1 MAGNITITKTRRLQT
16 GGFGGG
22 FKPTGGIKRTQAPLR
37 KRTGKQKRLERQSKE
52 MFTKG
57 KITLK
62 PTDPQLK
69 GIKSPQVKTV
79 KKLKPPTTI
88 KIDYSQKILNP
99 KTGKFTTVRETQLMQ
114 SRALKKSFIKR
125 QMEISRQSKRAKMQR
140 AIKAPIPSK
149 VISKIKPAPIKI
161 KITKL
166 KRGTSSSNFALAQQI
181 ATAKNMPFEVK
192 QKAIKTV
199 LNNKEKQIIKADPLI
214 NPFLMKPITKGA
226 MQVTPKAVPKT
237 KIITKTAP
245 ATKAVPKTKIITKTA
260 PATKA
265 VTQTAPATKAVT
277 QTATA
282 TKVVTK
288 IAKPLAKPKAKPL
301 AKKPANT
308 PAKPLAKTPVKPK
321 AKTPAKKP
329 AKQIVKPFG
338 TKPPPKK
345 PILLPKKKEFPDLKK
360 GSYIKRV
367 NWRQGN
373 TNRSLDL
380 VTGKQ
385 RFGTSLRVGS
395 GITPSQTLIVTKVS
409 ESIPKIKSFR
419 LGNQQVT
426 VKRKSINFRRLRVS

>member
-245 ATKAVPKTKIITKTA
+245 ATKAVPKTKIITKRAPATKAVPKTKIITKTA

-338 TKPPPKK
+338 TKPPPPKT
-345 PILLPKKKEFPDLKK
+345 PILKPKKNGFPDLKK

-385 RFGTSLRVGS
+385 RF
-395 GITPSQTLIVTKVS
+395 SQK
-409 ESIPKIKSFR
+409 KI
-419 LGNQQVT
+419 N
-426 VKRKSINFRRLRVS
+426 